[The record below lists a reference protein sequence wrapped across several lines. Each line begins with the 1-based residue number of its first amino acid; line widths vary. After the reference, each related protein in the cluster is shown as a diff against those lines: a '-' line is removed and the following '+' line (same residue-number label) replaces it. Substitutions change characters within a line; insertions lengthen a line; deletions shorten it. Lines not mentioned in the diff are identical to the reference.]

1 MSNAEFSISR
11 EHFKTIMQFVDLM
24 SKNMYDINKLPI
36 CLLLFRIEG
45 EMKQY
50 KNKGCDAVV
59 DVCEKMRITSCE
71 KYENNVDIAKAL
83 IEFSNAVNE
92 VVSDE
97 VFNSVYFI

>member
-11 EHFKTIMQFVDLM
+11 EDFKTIMQFADLM
-24 SKNMYDINKLPI
+24 SKNMYDINKLPV
-36 CLLLFRIEG
+36 CLLLFRIES

-59 DVCEKMRITSCE
+59 KVCKEMRTTL
-71 KYENNVDIAKAL
+71 YENGEAIEKAL
-83 IEFSNAVNE
+83 IRFSNAVNE

-97 VFNSVYFI
+97 VFYSVYVI

>member
-1 MSNAEFSISR
+1 MSNAEFSISC

-24 SKNMYDINKLPI
+24 CKDKFNINKLRA

-59 DVCEKMRITSCE
+59 KVCKEMRTTI
-71 KYENNVDIAKAL
+71 YENDEAIEKAL
-83 IEFSNAVNE
+83 IRFSNAVNE

-97 VFNSVYFI
+97 VFNSI

>member
-1 MSNAEFSISR
+1 MSNAEFSISC

-59 DVCEKMRITSCE
+59 KMCKEMRTTS
-71 KYENNVDIAKAL
+71 YENGEAIEKAL
-83 IEFSNAVNE
+83 IRFSNAVNE

-97 VFNSVYFI
+97 VFYSVYSI

>member
-36 CLLLFRIEG
+36 CLLLFRIED
-45 EMKQY
+45 EMMQY

-59 DVCEKMRITSCE
+59 EVCQEMRTTLYKNSE
-71 KYENNVDIAKAL
+71 DIVQAM
-83 IEFSNAVNE
+83 IRFSNAVNE

-97 VFNSVYFI
+97 VFNSV

>member
-1 MSNAEFSISR
+1 MSNYEFSISR

-59 DVCEKMRITSCE
+59 KMCKEMRTTLYKNGEAI
-71 KYENNVDIAKAL
+71 VQAL
-83 IEFSNAVNE
+83 IRFSNAVNE

-97 VFNSVYFI
+97 VFYSVYSI

>member
-1 MSNAEFSISR
+1 MSNAEFSISC

-24 SKNMYDINKLPI
+24 SKDEFNVNELVG
-36 CLLLFRIEG
+36 CLLLFRIED

-59 DVCEKMRITSCE
+59 EVCQEMRTTLYKNSE
-71 KYENNVDIAKAL
+71 DIVQAM
-83 IEFSNAVNE
+83 IRFSNAVNE

>member
-11 EHFKTIMQFVDLM
+11 EHFKTIMQFVDFM
-24 SKNMYDINKLPI
+24 YKNVTLINTREARWWLSTI
-36 CLLLFRIEG
+36 AI

-50 KNKGCDAVV
+50 ENKGCDAVV
-59 DVCEKMRITSCE
+59 EVCEEIRIASYK
-71 KYENNVDIAKAL
+71 KYKNNVDIEKAL
-83 IEFSNAVNE
+83 IRFSNAVIE

>member
-11 EHFKTIMQFVDLM
+11 EHFKTIMQFVDYMYKNVWLINEQKARWWL
-24 SKNMYDINKLPI
+24 SKIAI
-36 CLLLFRIEG
+36 

-50 KNKGCDAVV
+50 DNKGCDAVV
-59 DVCEKMRITSCE
+59 EVCQEIRIASYK
-71 KYENNVDIAKAL
+71 KYENDVDIAKAL
-83 IEFSNAVNE
+83 IRFSNAVLE

>member
-11 EHFKTIMQFVDLM
+11 EDFETIMQFVDLM

-59 DVCEKMRITSCE
+59 EVCKEMRTTL
-71 KYENNVDIAKAL
+71 YENGEAIEKAL
-83 IEFSNAVNE
+83 IRFSNAVNE

-97 VFNSVYFI
+97 VFYSVYVI